1 MKTLFTYIFVIVLLA
16 INAYSAH
23 GESFSFQDLKQKI
36 VENPDSVLNV
46 LSNIE
51 KSGKNIIPDYK
62 IALLKGIAYNE
73 KRNFLLAEKAA
84 KEVLASDSIDNN
96 EKEKLNALTLL
107 STAQTYFGRYTES
120 IATLSEAMKL
130 ARSSGNLAGELNILL
145 TMAQTSFET
154 GNRARGYEYIEQM
167 ISRGGAS
174 RDVRV
179 LANVSSGYGVKVVEL
194 FTDDKFEEALAEGK
208 KRLEIIDR
216 IDKLG
221 GAPDGYTDQQRAYT
235 YARIA
240 SCAQYAGKNDE
251 ARSAYEAFNKTTYAS
266 TPAGR
271 AYIVDYLLKAK
282 DWEKVL
288 AATAPLYPILLQGDT
303 INSDFSSL
311 LSSEAMAMAGM
322 GNYKEAYDLS
332 MRAAAIKDSLVNRE
346 NTMRA
351 QELSTIFA
359 LNETD
364 INLLQT
370 KAELQRKQI
379 LLIVAVVFLI
389 LVIIILIMLYKSYK
403 KSVREQKI
411 AAKRVDEIIERN
423 QIDEKIRGEIREEET
438 NNQKLFI
445 EMQSKL
451 LNSDIFKN
459 SNFNRENIVACTGL
473 SRSKVIS
480 LIELFTGLT
489 PNEYINKLRVEHSV
503 KLIHEHPDWTIDAIA
518 EECGYVRRATF
529 YSHFNKFFGITPA
542 QYRKQ
547 KKE

>member
-1 MKTLFTYIFVIVLLA
+1 TI
-16 INAYSAH
+16 
-23 GESFSFQDLKQKI
+23 
-36 VENPDSVLNV
+36 
-46 LSNIE
+46 
-51 KSGKNIIPDYK
+51 
-62 IALLKGIAYNE
+62 
-73 KRNFLLAEKAA
+73 
-84 KEVLASDSIDNN
+84 
-96 EKEKLNALTLL
+96 L
-107 STAQTYFGRYTES
+107 STAQTYFGKYTES

-145 TMAQTSFET
+145 TMAKTSFEM
-154 GNRARGYEYIEQM
+154 GNRDKGYEYLDQM

-174 RDVRV
+174 RDARV

-194 FTDDKFEEALAEGK
+194 FTDDKFEEALEEGK
-208 KRLEIIDR
+208 KRLELIDR

-251 ARSAYEAFNKTTYAS
+251 ARSAYEAFNKTVYAS

-271 AYIVDYLLKAK
+271 ACIVDYLLKAK

-303 INSDFSSL
+303 INSDYCSL
-311 LSSEAMAMAGM
+311 LSSEAVAMAGM
-322 GNYKEAYDLS
+322 GNYKEAYILS

-351 QELSTIFA
+351 RELASIFA
-359 LNETD
+359 LNEAD

-370 KAELQRKQI
+370 KAELQRKHI
-379 LLIVAVVFLI
+379 LLIVAIVFLI
-389 LVIIILIMLYKSYK
+389 LVIIILVMLYKSYK

-423 QIDEKIRGEIREEET
+423 QIDEKIRGGMREEEA
-438 NNQKLFI
+438 NNKKLFI
-445 EMQSKL
+445 EMQARV

-473 SRSKVIS
+473 PRSKVIS
-480 LIELFTGLT
+480 LIELFTSLT